1 MSDKKPSG
9 PAVIRPLEV
18 AQETTL
24 DRVLYRYVPAW
35 VVSGVMHSLIVAI
48 VLVSGLLGGK
58 DAAGG
63 PKAEPI
69 VASAVDEQQ
78 EPEQPPFNED
88 IGIDP
93 DIPAATES
101 MRKED
106 TNVEAPDN
114 LNEAIGIPQD
124 TMMDTAPITSIAG
137 VGSGIDLGSVG
148 AANDGMMKEGK
159 TGGGGDLTI
168 GNLRGGSGSTKHLML
183 KKGGGTNETEAAVA
197 RGLAWLAKQ
206 QIDDGNGMGHWEY
219 DASHKEAVIAATGM
233 SLLPFLAA
241 GETHFPRAK
250 KDRPKELEGVPEMPQ
265 YHTHVGKG
273 LKYLLKKMGPKGNLA
288 KGGHEMYEH
297 GIATIALC
305 EAAGMVGDKDPELK
319 SKATAAAQY
328 IVNAQAKDGSWG
340 YQSGSAGG
348 DTSIVG
354 WQVQA
359 LKSADISGLKVV
371 GLKTAMKNAETFLE
385 SVMTNTKEAYNFGYA
400 KKGGGS
406 EACTAVGTL
415 CRMYMGWTPKTPA
428 LVRGVEHIKQAPPA
442 PGATLDLYKH
452 YYSTQVMHFYEGPD
466 WHKLWNPAMQ
476 KTFLGAQDKGGGK
489 DNGSWAPNFGSG
501 FPGRLGTTCMSL
513 LTLEVYYRHLPLYD
527 RAKFQG
533 GGLLND

>member
-1 MSDKKPSG
+1 MSDKKPMG

-18 AQETTL
+18 AEETTL

-35 VVSGVMHSLIVAI
+35 VVSGVLHTLLVAVVMI
-48 VLVSGLLGGK
+48 SGLVGGK
-58 DAAGG
+58 NVNGAA
-63 PKAEPI
+63 AEPI
-69 VASAVDEQQ
+69 VASAVEDEQ

-101 MRKED
+101 MRQED

-114 LNEAIGIPQD
+114 LNEAVGITQD
-124 TMMDTAPITSIAG
+124 TMMEAAPITSISG
-137 VGSGIDLGSVG
+137 IGQGIDLGSVG
-148 AANDGMMKEGK
+148 AVNDGLLKEGK
-159 TGGGGDLTI
+159 SGGGGELTI
-168 GNLRGGSGSTKHLML
+168 GNLRGGSGATKYLML

-197 RGLAWLAKQ
+197 RGLNWLARQ

-219 DASHKEAVIAATGM
+219 DAEHRDAVIAATGM
-233 SLLPFLAA
+233 ALLPFLAA
-241 GETHFPRAK
+241 GETHFPRPK
-250 KDRPKELEGVPEMPQ
+250 KERPKELEGIPEMPA

-273 LKYLLKKMGPKGNLA
+273 VKYLLKRMGPKGNLA
-288 KGGHEMYEH
+288 KGSHEMYEH

-305 EAAGMVGDKDPELK
+305 ELAGMVGDKDPELK
-319 SKATAAAQY
+319 LKATAAAQY

-340 YQSGSAGG
+340 YTAASAGG

-359 LKSADISGLKVV
+359 LKSADIAGLKVV
-371 GLKTAMKNAETFLE
+371 GLKTAMKNAEAFLD
-385 SVMTNTKEAYNFGYA
+385 SVMTNTKETYNFGYRQ
-400 KKGGGS
+400 KGAGS

-428 LVRGVEHIKQAPPA
+428 LVRGVEHLKLRPPS
-442 PGATLDLYKH
+442 GNTVDLYMQ
-452 YYSTQVMHFYEGPD
+452 YYATQVMHFYEGPD

-476 KTFLGAQDKGGGK
+476 KTFLGAQVKDGGK
-489 DNGSWAPNFGSG
+489 DNGSWPPAFGRG
-501 FPGRLGTTCMSL
+501 FPGRLGVTCMSL